1 MDRTRFIEHQ
11 GKRILL
17 LDYSGLRNPEDAL
30 REIERSKK
38 LVALQPRGSLLVMT
52 DVTGAH
58 YDTRVVQGM
67 KELAS
72 HNAPY
77 VKASAVVGVSGLQ
90 KVVYSAVILFSKRKI
105 QLSDTREKAM
115 EWLVGQG

>member
-11 GKRILL
+11 GRRILL
-17 LDYSGLRNPEDAL
+17 FDYSGLRSADEAL

-38 LVALQPRGSLLVMT
+38 VVALQPRGSLLVMT

-58 YDTRVVQGM
+58 YDSRVVQGM
-67 KELAS
+67 KDLAA
-72 HNAPY
+72 HNAPF

-90 KVVYSAVILFSKRKI
+90 KVVYSAVILFSKRKF
-105 QLSDTREKAM
+105 QLADTREQAM